1 MLYPVAPVPLD
12 VRAPQPPLLCS
23 GSTADAAIDGAPPP
37 EVTMAN
43 KVIQLTPKGLEKI
56 KEELRYLKEEKRQE
70 LADYMGVAL
79 ADGDLRENAAYDEA
93 RLLQSANEAR
103 IADLEE
109 VVTRAVVVEQGA
121 SDEAIARLGASLELE
136 DDQGSKQTF
145 HLVGS
150 LEADVFENRI
160 SDESPLGQRLM
171 GRRVGDQVA
180 LGTMRYTVLS
190 VLFD

>member
-1 MLYPVAPVPLD
+1 
-12 VRAPQPPLLCS
+12 
-23 GSTADAAIDGAPPP
+23 
-37 EVTMAN
+37 MAN

-56 KEELRYLKEEKRQE
+56 KEELRYLKDEKRQE
-70 LADYMGVAL
+70 L
-79 ADGDLRENAAYDEA
+79 GDLRENAAYDEA

-109 VVTRAVVVEQGA
+109 VVTRAVVVEQGS
-121 SDEAIARLGASLELE
+121 SDEAIARLGASLELKDE
-136 DDQGSKQTF
+136 QGSTQTF

-160 SDESPLGQRLM
+160 SDESPLGQQLM
-171 GRRVGDQVA
+171 GRRAGDQVA
-180 LGTMRYTVLS
+180 LGKMRYTVLS